1 MRLIAIT
8 LTVLAAATFS
18 ETAKADDTTKRSVEL
33 QVLDR
38 FVGTWTQTFTLLK
51 TEWTPEEKRGTG
63 TFSSTRILGGQFVQE
78 TGQKADGN
86 SHLTLYTYDEK
97 RKSYR
102 MWYFASSGQAGE
114 VTGKWDAESNSLV
127 WKWDAP
133 NGLTG
138 TGTHHFVNDDTYE
151 FSTVIKDKSGKVF
164 FRREGK
170 STRIK
175 KTRE

>member
-1 MRLIAIT
+1 MSLGIT
-8 LTVLAAATFS
+8 LAVLAAATYS
-18 ETAKADDTTKRSVEL
+18 GGANADDTGKRSAEL
-33 QVLDR
+33 QLLDR
-38 FVGTWTQTFTLLK
+38 FVGTCMQSFTLFK
-51 TEWTPEEKRGTG
+51 AEWTPEEKRGTG

-78 TGQKADGN
+78 SGKKADGN
-86 SHLTLYTYDEK
+86 SHLTLYTFDEK
-97 RKSYR
+97 RESYR
-102 MWYFASSGQAGE
+102 MWYFASSGQTGE
-114 VTGKWDAESNSLV
+114 VAGKWDAKINTLV

-151 FSTVIKDKSGKVF
+151 FSTVIKDNSGKVF
-164 FRREGK
+164 FHRVGK